1 MLTIHRDRHYT
12 FRFADD
18 RLIPLFHLEGIEAG
32 RRVQGFNIHRAIVR
46 KRETPELHHVHF
58 YRT

>member
-12 FRFADD
+12 FRFADG
-18 RLIPLFHLEGIEAG
+18 RLIPQFHRAGVEAG
-32 RRVQGFNIHRAIVR
+32 RRVQRFNFNRAIVR